1 MKKFTTK
8 EQTQCLIKLGFP
20 GPCSI
25 SDFEEIVDYPGTTVI
40 FDYDYSIG
48 DLIEFLP
55 KNEWAIFGSSEHIEI
70 VTVHHELECGKCHTE
85 LIDALFD
92 ACVELKIKGVIDPME
107 E

>member
-20 GPCSI
+20 RPRSI
-25 SDFEEIVDYPGTTVI
+25 SDFEEIVDHQGTTFI
-40 FDYDYSIG
+40 HDHDYSIG

-55 KNEWAIFGSSEHIEI
+55 KNEWAIFALYEHIEI
-70 VTVHHELECGKCHTE
+70 VPVHHKIDCGNHIE
-85 LIDALFD
+85 LIDALVD
-92 ACVELKIKGVIDPME
+92 ACVELKIKGVIDPTE